1 VESNNNESLIHKY
14 LPTTM
19 RFMGAGVLVCAT
31 VAFLM
36 QQATS
41 WSDSSRFFLFLGFSI
56 VLGILG
62 YVTGVKM
69 SEAKGARTF
78 FLVLASAIP
87 AHFCQLGALIYS
99 GLGYTPPLN
108 VPSQFIWKTTDITS
122 ALVVTGVG
130 IVALLPLTLLA
141 FGVLARRQATLMS
154 ALYVGL
160 SSLLLLPARDPD
172 VVGLIAMCAALVVLI
187 VDMRVFS
194 SCSSLNTF
202 EGVASRIFLMM
213 PPVLLVARTAYMYGG
228 SMFLTGVSAAVI
240 SALLSSV
247 LPRYT
252 SNRST
257 AVVLQ
262 LLSIAP
268 TIIAWFA
275 LTDVLVS
282 MYPVYISK
290 VTVYGLT
297 LGIYLFIQSRFA
309 IVGQEYLDNIA
320 NTIFLGTA
328 ILELV
333 SNLTLSSAVFG
344 MIIGIFVTIISFAN
358 RNLILSVAGVVV
370 TFTGIIQQVRISMF
384 YYSVSPWL
392 ILASTGIILVLGSS
406 YMERYGKTLLAR
418 FSSSKSDDKNGNQV
432 VSPLN

>member
-1 VESNNNESLIHKY
+1 
-14 LPTTM
+14 M

-160 SSLLLLPARDPD
+160 SSLLL
-172 VVGLIAMCAALVVLI
+172 CAQ
-187 VDMRVFS
+187 R
-194 SCSSLNTF
+194 
-202 EGVASRIFLMM
+202 
-213 PPVLLVARTAYMYGG
+213 
-228 SMFLTGVSAAVI
+228 
-240 SALLSSV
+240 
-247 LPRYT
+247 
-252 SNRST
+252 
-257 AVVLQ
+257 
-262 LLSIAP
+262 
-268 TIIAWFA
+268 
-275 LTDVLVS
+275 
-282 MYPVYISK
+282 
-290 VTVYGLT
+290 
-297 LGIYLFIQSRFA
+297 
-309 IVGQEYLDNIA
+309 
-320 NTIFLGTA
+320 
-328 ILELV
+328 
-333 SNLTLSSAVFG
+333 
-344 MIIGIFVTIISFAN
+344 
-358 RNLILSVAGVVV
+358 
-370 TFTGIIQQVRISMF
+370 
-384 YYSVSPWL
+384 
-392 ILASTGIILVLGSS
+392 
-406 YMERYGKTLLAR
+406 
-418 FSSSKSDDKNGNQV
+418 
-432 VSPLN
+432 